1 MKKLFLAV
9 FAVFAL
15 STASFAGGWGL
26 GVKLGAG
33 QNDPKSMKNDHDSG
47 GGTLT
52 EASGVFAIEGLYE
65 WDMAGKNVKDTG
77 SDNKI
82 GLRFGF
88 DFYGQNK
95 LEQPG
100 FTAKENTISLPITV
114 YYKHNSGIKNVS
126 WYAGAGFTSISTEL
140 EVPGDTIKEDK
151 IFPHIMAGAEYRFT
165 KLFALGLD
173 LKYNFNAK
181 ITKKGAVLSDR
192 TGLQGVLAARF
203 YF

>member
-1 MKKLFLAV
+1 MKKLLLAV

-15 STASFAGGWGL
+15 SAASFASGWGL

-33 QNDPKSMKNDHDSG
+33 QNDPKGMQENHDAF
-47 GGTLT
+47 GGTFT
-52 EASGVFAIEGLYE
+52 KSPGVFALEGQYE
-65 WDMAGKNVKDTG
+65 WDLGGQSLETTG
-77 SDNKI
+77 SVNKL

-88 DFYGQNK
+88 DFYGENK
-95 LEQPG
+95 LEAPG
-100 FTAKENTISLPITV
+100 GTEKENTVSLPITV
-114 YYKHNSGIKNVS
+114 YYKHDGGIKNAS
-126 WYAGAGFTSISTEL
+126 WYAGAGFTSISTEV

-181 ITKKGAVLSDR
+181 IMKYGGVLADR
-192 TGLQGVLAARF
+192 SGVQGVLAARF

>member
-1 MKKLFLAV
+1 MKKLLLAV

-15 STASFAGGWGL
+15 SAASFASGWGL

-33 QNDPKSMKNDHDSG
+33 QNDPKNMKDAHTS
-47 GGTLT
+47 GTLT
-52 EASGVFAIEGLYE
+52 TAPGVFAIEGQYE
-65 WDMAGKNVKDTG
+65 WDMQGKNVGDTG
-77 SDNKI
+77 SENKI

-95 LEQPG
+95 LEKTG
-100 FTAKENTISLPITV
+100 FTAKENTVSLPV
-114 YYKHNSGIKNVS
+114 SVFYRRNGGIKNMS
-126 WYAGAGFTSISTEL
+126 YYFGGGFTSISSEL
-140 EVPGDTIKEDK
+140 EYTGGSKDETKL
-151 IFPHIMAGAEYRFT
+151 FPHVIAGAEYRFT

-181 ITKKGAVLSDR
+181 VTKDNVVLSDR

>member
-1 MKKLFLAV
+1 MKKLLLAV
-9 FAVFAL
+9 LAVAVL
-15 STASFAGGWGL
+15 SVSSFAGGWGL

-33 QNDPKSMKNDHDSG
+33 QNDPKGMQEEYDDF

-52 EASGVFAIEGLYE
+52 KSPGVFAIEGQYE
-65 WDMAGKNVKDTG
+65 WDLGGQTLDTVG
-77 SDNKI
+77 SENKL

-95 LEQPG
+95 LEESG
-100 FTAKENTISLPITV
+100 FTAKENTVSLPITV
-114 YYKHNSGIKNVS
+114 YYKHDGGIKNAS
-126 WYAGAGFTSISTEL
+126 WYAGAGFTSISTEV
-140 EVPGDTIKEDK
+140 EVPGDTVKEDK

-181 ITKKGAVLSDR
+181 IMKYGVVMSDR